1 MVDRHRLRRAVTILN
16 SGAIWRLI
24 MTIQLSSIILG
35 SSVVPVVS
43 AGRLAPS
50 EWAQCV
56 CNVAVTDGDTRRLLE
71 HHKLFQADSPH
82 KSYQDFA
89 VESGLWATWLTKAGK
104 TKPVGCNERK
114 AELRT
119 LYGDHAKAMAES
131 AEYRVLTVYDRVRV
145 MHSADKTAQ
154 EADAKLARKGGE
166 KPVEKTVADNETAV
180 PTLPPLVQALH
191 SVQTEAA
198 KRLNQ
203 LISQVE
209 MDDSLEWIASEL
221 KAIRDGLSSVKS
233 QN

>member
-1 MVDRHRLRRAVTILN
+1 
-16 SGAIWRLI
+16 

-43 AGRLAPS
+43 AGRLAPE
-50 EWAQCV
+50 EWAQCI
-56 CNVAVTDGDTRRLLE
+56 CNVAVVDGDTRKLLE

-104 TKPVGCNERK
+104 SKPVGCNERK
-114 AELRT
+114 AELRS

-131 AEYRVLTVYDRVRV
+131 AEYRVLTVYDRIRV
-145 MHSADKTAQ
+145 MHSSDKASA
-154 EADAKLARKGGE
+154 EADAKLARKGE
-166 KPVEKTVADNETAV
+166 AVPEEKTVADNETAV
-180 PTLPPLVQALH
+180 PSLPPLVQALQ

-198 KRLNQ
+198 MRLNK

-209 MDDSLEWIASEL
+209 LDSSLDWIATEL
-221 KAIRDGLSSVKS
+221 KAIRDGLNVAK
-233 QN
+233 